1 MLVYQNMELI
11 LDALRTSPAPPSNSD
26 LITPSPIQS
35 LPLHPVAYLT
45 AIIDSVAPLIK
56 IRQQRG
62 LLGGGASM
70 PIPVPLR
77 LRQRRR
83 TAIQWIL
90 ASAEGRRE
98 DKFADRVA
106 KELLS
111 VAEGRSSSWEKRARV
126 HKMAISARANI
137 KAASMGRRVR
147 SKSIRGK

>member
-1 MLVYQNMELI
+1 MDII
-11 LDALRTSPAPPSNSD
+11 LDTLRTSPAPASNPN
-26 LITPSPIQS
+26 LLTS
-35 LPLHPVAYLT
+35 LPLSSLPLSPIEYLT
-45 AIIDSVAPLIK
+45 AIVDSVSPLIK

-98 DKFADRVA
+98 DKLADRVA

-111 VAEGRSSSWEKRARV
+111 VAEGRSSAWEKRARV
-126 HKMAISARANI
+126 HKLAISARANV
-137 KAASMGRRVR
+137 KAAMMGRRVR

>member
-1 MLVYQNMELI
+1 MESI
-11 LDALRTSPAPPSNSD
+11 LDTLRTSPAPPNNSN
-26 LITPSPIQS
+26 LITPEKIQS
-35 LPLHPVAYLT
+35 LPLNPVAYLT

-62 LLGGGASM
+62 LLGGGVSM

-98 DKFADRVA
+98 DKLADRVA

-126 HKMAISARANI
+126 HKLGITARANI
-137 KAASMGRRVR
+137 RIAAMGRRV
-147 SKSIRGK
+147 KKKGII